1 MLKIITTLLII
12 TLSSTLIFA
21 IIYNAYDNNYNG
33 FLDSL
38 YTSAMIQTLVGIQKE
53 PNSGIVKLGMIFQ
66 SLISYL
72 ITAHIIIFS
81 HVYVK
86 SI

>member
-1 MLKIITTLLII
+1 MIRIITTLLLI
-12 TLSSTLIFA
+12 TITSTLFFA
-21 IIYNAYDNNYNG
+21 LLYYHYDYNCKG
-33 FLDSL
+33 FLDAL
-38 YTSAMIQTLVGIQKE
+38 YTSAMIQTLVGIQNE
-53 PNSGIVKLGMIFQ
+53 PVARIVKFGMIFQ

-81 HVYVK
+81 HVYIK

>member
-21 IIYNAYDNNYNG
+21 IIYNAYDNNCNG

-53 PNSGIVKLGMIFQ
+53 PNARIVKLGMIFQ
-66 SLISYL
+66 SLISYF